1 MKTLFDTNVILD
13 VLLDREP
20 FSNDASLLLSKVEQS
35 EITGFI
41 CATTVTT
48 IHYLITKALGTQ
60 AASRHIQSLL
70 SLFVIAPVNRVV
82 LENAVTLK
90 FGDFEDAVLH
100 EAACH
105 AGAKYIVTR
114 NIADFNTAR
123 LPVFEPGEFINII
136 ELLKTTDKNER

>member
-20 FSNDASLLLSKVEQS
+20 FSNDAALLLSKVEQS
-35 EITGFI
+35 EIIGFI

-48 IHYLITKALGTQ
+48 IHYIATKSLGPQ
-60 AASRHIQSLL
+60 AASKHIQSLL
-70 SLFVIAPVNRVV
+70 SLFVIAPVNRLV
-82 LENAVTLK
+82 LENAAASK
-90 FGDFEDAVLH
+90 FSDFEDAVLH

-114 NIADFNTAR
+114 NIGDFKHSK
-123 LPVFEPGEFINII
+123 LPVFAPNEFINA
-136 ELLKTTDKNER
+136 LKSLR

>member
-1 MKTLFDTNVILD
+1 MITLFDTNIILD

-20 FSNDASLLLSKVEQS
+20 FSSDASYLLSKVEQS

-48 IHYLITKALGTQ
+48 IHYIVTKALGSQ
-60 AASRHIQSLL
+60 AASHHIQSLL
-70 SLFVIAPVNRVV
+70 SLFSIAPVNRIV
-82 LENAVTLK
+82 LENAAASK
-90 FGDFEDAVLH
+90 FDDFEDAVLH

-114 NIADFNTAR
+114 KIVDFKNSK
-123 LPVFEPGEFINII
+123 LPVFQPAEFINILN
-136 ELLKTTDKNER
+136 LLEDNL

>member
-1 MKTLFDTNVILD
+1 MKTLFDTNIILD

-20 FSNDASLLLSKVEQS
+20 FSNDASILLSRVEQS

-48 IHYLITKALGTQ
+48 IHHIVTKALGSR

-70 SLFVIAPVNRVV
+70 SLFSIAPVNRAV
-82 LENAVTLK
+82 LENAAASK
-90 FGDFEDAVLH
+90 FDDFEDAVLH

-114 NIADFNTAR
+114 NIADFKNST
-123 LPVFEPGEFINII
+123 LPVFQPGEFINI
-136 ELLKTTDKNER
+136 LNALKNNP

>member
-20 FSNDASLLLSKVEQS
+20 FSNDAALLLSKVEQS
-35 EITGFI
+35 EIIGFI

-48 IHYLITKALGTQ
+48 IHYIATKALGPQ
-60 AASRHIQSLL
+60 AASKHIQSLL
-70 SLFVIAPVNRVV
+70 LLFVIAPVNRVV
-82 LENAVTLK
+82 LENAAASK
-90 FGDFEDAVLH
+90 FSDFEDAVLH

-114 NIADFNTAR
+114 NIADFKHSK
-123 LPVFEPGEFINII
+123 LPVFEPNEFVNA
-136 ELLKTTDKNER
+136 LKSLSNND